1 MPAFLSDIEIRE
13 FRLRLCAEA
22 ERQFATCGVD
32 AVSMRSLAKAL
43 GCSPTTP
50 YRYFKNKGE
59 ILAGVRASI
68 LDRVSASLEATQA
81 GQPDAI
87 AWARAHTKVFV
98 DFAFNEPNA
107 YRLVFDLYQADEA
120 TFPEMARAN
129 ARSVKVS
136 AGYVERLIAEGHLEG
151 DPEHMGYL
159 YFAALHGLI
168 VLRMSGRHACTREQ
182 FDRNCRQ
189 IIRLITQGSRTRSS
203 KKVP

>member
-1 MPAFLSDIEIRE
+1 MPLAVLKLSRCGRWPKRWAAARPPLTVTSKTRARSWLAFGR
-13 FRLRLCAEA
+13 
-22 ERQFATCGVD
+22 
-32 AVSMRSLAKAL
+32 RSLI
-43 GCSPTTP
+43 GC
-50 YRYFKNKGE
+50 RYCWRQRKP
-59 ILAGVRASI
+59 AS
-68 LDRVSASLEATQA
+68 RTRFP
-81 GQPDAI
+81 G
-87 AWARAHTKVFV
+87 RAHTKVFV

-189 IIRLITQGSRTRSS
+189 IIRLITQGSRSTSS
-203 KKVP
+203 QKVP